1 MMTTTDNSRPSALRY
16 RLLPLLWLAACSTLP
31 TPAERASTAQALT
44 LPGNWQASTLS
55 SSTFMLR
62 SYGPPHIRADQ
73 PLSIYIEGDGFA
85 WLNREQ
91 PSGDPTPIDPLA
103 LRLALAQPDG
113 NAVYLARPCQYLAA
127 QDRRCA
133 QRYWTDARFSADVIQ
148 ATDEAI
154 SQLKARYG
162 ARRLSLIGYS
172 GGAAVAALV
181 AAGRHDVDRL
191 ITVAG
196 NLDSQAWTE
205 HHRISPLRHSL
216 NPADAAKR
224 LAQIPQWHL
233 LGQQDRVIPALIA
246 QSFARRAPAQQ
257 QLIIPFPGFD
267 HHCCWAAQWPKIW
280 RQLESGT
287 LAP

>member
-1 MMTTTDNSRPSALRY
+1 MMTTTDNSRPPARRY
-16 RLLPLLWLAACSTLP
+16 RLLPLLCLAACSTLP
-31 TPAERASTAQALT
+31 TPAERATTAQALA

-62 SYGPPHIRADQ
+62 SYGPAHIRADL

-133 QRYWTDARFSADVIQ
+133 QRYWTDARFSAEVIQ

-154 SQLKARYG
+154 SQLKNRYG
-162 ARRLSLIGYS
+162 ARQISLIGYS

-191 ITVAG
+191 VTVAG

-257 QLIIPFPGFD
+257 QFIVSFPGFD
-267 HHCCWAAQWPKIW
+267 HHCCWAVQWPQIW